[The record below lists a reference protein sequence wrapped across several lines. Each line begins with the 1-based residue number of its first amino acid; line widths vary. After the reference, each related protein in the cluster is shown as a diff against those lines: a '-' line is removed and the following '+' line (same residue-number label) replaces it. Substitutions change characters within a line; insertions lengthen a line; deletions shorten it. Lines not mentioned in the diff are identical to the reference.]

1 MAIPACC
8 RFALR
13 VSVAIGFRLVWG
25 QEKGA
30 SPELYRSLLAQ
41 GNGKGSFRAADLV
54 GARQLV
60 RNHEPVL
67 ALPQDP

>member
-41 GNGKGSFRAADLV
+41 GNGKVVVPGGKFVNDTTQ
-54 GARQLV
+54 G
-60 RNHEPVL
+60 
-67 ALPQDP
+67 

>member
-25 QEKGA
+25 QEKG
-30 SPELYRSLLAQ
+30 SLPELYRSLLVQ
-41 GNGKGSFRAADLV
+41 GNGKVVVPGGKFVNDTTQ
-54 GARQLV
+54 G
-60 RNHEPVL
+60 
-67 ALPQDP
+67 